1 MAEILYRE
9 AVVDAIDEEMARDE
23 NVFLLG
29 EDIGFFGGPFATT
42 KGLFEKYGPKRLMD
56 TPISETA
63 IVGAALGCALTGLRP
78 IAELMFIDF
87 TGVCMDQIAN
97 QVAKARYMSGGQV
110 EVPMVIRTQG
120 GAGRS
125 FAAQHSQSLEAWF
138 MHVPGLKVV
147 LPATPADAKGLMKSA
162 IREDCPVMFIE
173 HKQLFVNKGE
183 VPEGEYL
190 TPIGVADIKREGTDV
205 SLISYSRMV
214 LRCLEAADILMEKG
228 INAEVVDLRTVDPLD
243 MDTLLGSV
251 AKTNKAVIVYE
262 GYKNGGVGA
271 EVAARLANE
280 GFDLLDAPVK
290 RVAGLDTPIPF
301 NQQLERAVIP
311 EVSEIV
317 RHTLKLFK

>member
-1 MAEILYRE
+1 MPEKLYRE
-9 AVVDAIDEEMARDE
+9 AVVDAIDEEMARDDR
-23 NVFLLG
+23 VFLLG
-29 EDIGFFGGPFATT
+29 EDIGFFGGAFATT
-42 KGLFEKYGPKRLMD
+42 KGLFEKYGGKRLMD

-214 LRCLEAADILMEKG
+214 LRCLEAADILAEKG
-228 INAEVVDLRTVDPLD
+228 IQAEVVDLRTIDPLD

-290 RVAGLDTPIPF
+290 RVAGLDSPIPF
-301 NQQLERAVIP
+301 NQQLERSVIP
-311 EVSEIV
+311 EASEIV